1 MFQFGD
7 GDKRIKENSDFIFS
21 NNRTLL
27 FGGSNR
33 YKSWTMKKDEC

>member
-7 GDKRIKENSDFIFS
+7 GDKRIKENSDFMFS

-27 FGGSNR
+27 FLFIFNFILFLNF
-33 YKSWTMKKDEC
+33 T